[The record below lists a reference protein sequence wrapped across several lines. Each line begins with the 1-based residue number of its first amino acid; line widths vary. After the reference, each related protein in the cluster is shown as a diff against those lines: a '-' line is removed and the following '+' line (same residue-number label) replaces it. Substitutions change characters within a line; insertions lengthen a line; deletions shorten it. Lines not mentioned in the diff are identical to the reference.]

1 MFTTLRKMHEF
12 FAGQLV
18 YPIILSITLAL
29 SIYIGR
35 VIFTGNWLIYRFLV
49 WNLFLALIPYFFSVF
64 AAATYR
70 LFPRSWWMLLL
81 PGTLWLVFFPNA
93 PYIVTDFLHLRS
105 RPPIPIWYDIGLLAS
120 FAWTGLF
127 LAIASLRTMHEL
139 VKAHAGW
146 FAGWLF
152 TSLALAL
159 GGLGLYLGRFSRWN
173 SWDLVIQPEQI
184 LVDIGYRFINPISN
198 LRFFGFTFMFTAFL
212 LVCYLMF
219 VSVHRLGGSQER

>member
-1 MFTTLRKMHEF
+1 MFTTLREMHEF

-49 WNLFLALIPYFFSVF
+49 WNLFLAWIPYFFSVF

-93 PYIVTDFLHLRS
+93 PYIVTDFLHLRL
-105 RPPIPIWYDIGLLAS
+105 RPPVPIWYDIGLLAS

-152 TSLALAL
+152 TMLALAL

-184 LVDIGYRFINPISN
+184 LVDISYRFINPIGN

-219 VSVHRLGGSQER
+219 VSVHRLGGSQGR

>member
-1 MFTTLRKMHEF
+1 
-12 FAGQLV
+12 
-18 YPIILSITLAL
+18 LAL

-49 WNLFLALIPYFFSVF
+49 WNLFLAWIPYFFSVF

-81 PGTLWLVFFPNA
+81 PGTLWLVFIPNA

-152 TSLALAL
+152 TTLALAL

-198 LRFFGFTFMFTAFL
+198 LRFFGFTFMFTTFL

>member
-49 WNLFLALIPYFFSVF
+49 WNLFLAWIPYFFSVF

-70 LFPRSWWMLLL
+70 LNPKSWWMLLL

-93 PYIVTDFLHLRS
+93 PYILTDLLHVGY
-105 RPPIPIWYDIGLLAS
+105 RPPVPFWYVRLARAMPCWGYSLLPS
-120 FAWTGLF
+120 YHPPT
-127 LAIASLRTMHEL
+127 TPH
-139 VKAHAGW
+139 
-146 FAGWLF
+146 
-152 TSLALAL
+152 
-159 GGLGLYLGRFSRWN
+159 
-173 SWDLVIQPEQI
+173 
-184 LVDIGYRFINPISN
+184 
-198 LRFFGFTFMFTAFL
+198 
-212 LVCYLMF
+212 
-219 VSVHRLGGSQER
+219 SVPPRADRARN

>member
-18 YPIILSITLAL
+18 YPIILSISLAL

-35 VIFTGNWLIYRFLV
+35 VIITGNWLIYRFLV
-49 WNLFLALIPYFFSVF
+49 WNLFLAWIPYFFSVF

-81 PGTLWLVFFPNA
+81 PGALWLVFFPNA

-105 RPPIPIWYDIGLLAS
+105 RPPVPIWYDIGLLAS

-152 TSLALAL
+152 TTLALAL

-198 LRFFGFTFMFTAFL
+198 LRFFGFTFMFTTFL